1 MSCSL
6 DQLGENKV
14 LRHLLRLLPPMP
26 PGSVGAGDDCA
37 IVPRDSQWD
46 TLLKTDALVEGVHF
60 LPGTDPARIGHKA
73 LARVLS
79 DIAAMGGL
87 PEFALVT
94 LFVHPSRTLEL
105 LEGIYAGL
113 SATARHYGV
122 SVAGGETTSLPQD
135 GLAVNIA
142 LTGRVEHGKAILR
155 STGHAGDILCV
166 SGALGG
172 SFPSGRH
179 LDFEP
184 RLKLARQL
192 MQDHLRPSAMM
203 DLSDGLG
210 TDLPRLARACG
221 CSFSI
226 DPDALPLHEGC
237 SATQAI
243 CDGEDYELLLAIS
256 AEHLA
261 AAREEGLPLHP
272 VGHLTADCGTP
283 LPGGWQHFHVEC

>member
-1 MSCSL
+1 MSCRL

-26 PGSVGAGDDCA
+26 QGAVGAGDDCA

-60 LPGTDPARIGHKA
+60 LPGMDPARVGHKA

-113 SATARHYGV
+113 SATARNYGV

-135 GLAVNIA
+135 GLAINIA
-142 LTGRVEHGKAILR
+142 MTGRVEHGKAILR

-172 SFPSGRH
+172 SFPSERH

-210 TDLPRLARACG
+210 TDLPRLAQACG
-221 CSFSI
+221 CSFTI
-226 DPDALPLHEGC
+226 DPEALPRHEGC
-237 SATQAI
+237 SLAQAI

-256 AEHLA
+256 SEHLA
-261 AAREEGLPLHP
+261 AAKEEGLSLHP
-272 VGHLTADCGTP
+272 IGHLTADCGTA
-283 LPGGWQHFHVEC
+283 LPEGWQHFNVEC